1 MYCIVSFIILVCV
14 CSRRASTAS
23 KAGGS
28 HGNTTAPTKR
38 PAADVLTIQ
47 ERAGIGSVWTE
58 SNRDYKGLFSLPM
71 FLLIEILLYDAH
83 TQLMSH
89 HRLPPI

>member
-1 MYCIVSFIILVCV
+1 M

-58 SNRDYKGLFSLPM
+58 SNKDYKGLYTLAVF
-71 FLLIEILLYDAH
+71 FLLIEILLYDTH

-89 HRLPPI
+89 HHHPPI